1 MRGNK
6 AKVDV
11 RKAVAADKRRMALE
25 LRKAGASYQQISDQL
40 GLGGKSNAHRAVK
53 RAILDIPMDAAREVL
68 AMELERLDALLL
80 AVWQKAKGG
89 DLNAVDRV
97 LRIQE
102 RRTAYLGLDA
112 PKKQHN
118 TEINLDVQAL
128 NDAQIDALLG
138 GTPLAVVLGPAAL
151 GAPADAGEGAAE
163 AEASGGDVGGA
174 GSTD

>member
-68 AMELERLDALLL
+68 ASVAQAPAPGWAHFSPLETATLTDFTRLY
-80 AVWQKAKGG
+80 
-89 DLNAVDRV
+89 NRH
-97 LRIQE
+97 LRE
-102 RRTAYLGLDA
+102 EDGL
-112 PKKQHN
+112 
-118 TEINLDVQAL
+118 VY
-128 NDAQIDALLG
+128 
-138 GTPLAVVLGPAAL
+138 PAARAGL
-151 GAPADAGEGAAE
+151 SPEALQAMSADMMRRRGLEPG
-163 AEASGGDVGGA
+163 
-174 GSTD
+174 